1 MDMMDMLF
9 LVHTLSWVSLGSPG
23 VEILPA
29 TCFGSQWAQVG
40 LEISQMLRGR
50 WEKRVHSAKFLGI
63 CCHF

>member
-1 MDMMDMLF
+1 MGQP
-9 LVHTLSWVSLGSPG
+9 WEPG